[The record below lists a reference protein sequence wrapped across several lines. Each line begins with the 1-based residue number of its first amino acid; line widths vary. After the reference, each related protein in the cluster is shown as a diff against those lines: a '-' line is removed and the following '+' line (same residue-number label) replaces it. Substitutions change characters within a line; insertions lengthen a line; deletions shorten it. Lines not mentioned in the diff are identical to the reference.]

1 MSSIKKLI
9 SLDEALAY
17 ELEILSK
24 ALNKSQRDI
33 IESALS
39 FYFDYTDGIVAD
51 KITDEIKAGKINTY
65 DSSVVYRKLGIDI
78 EDIEG

>member
-9 SLDEALAY
+9 SLDKALAY

-39 FYFDYTDGIVAD
+39 FYFDYTDGIIAD

-65 DSSVVYRKLGIDI
+65 DSSVVYRKLCIDI
-78 EDIEG
+78 EG